1 MSVRFIMQV
10 SGQHPEF
17 TSLARAF
24 PELTARILG
33 FIGKNASQG
42 FYDNHLKG
50 QDLNLRPS
58 RLSSS
63 GAPISRSG
71 RRMASY
77 SISKNL
83 KYVSIASFP
92 VNFFEHGRRLRSG
105 AMEAPRRIL
114 TGKYASRL
122 SSTLQ
127 FFAEEAKGTI
137 YSEWETKW
145 RKSK

>member
-71 RRMASY
+71 RRMALFNFKESQIRFN
-77 SISKNL
+77 SV
-83 KYVSIASFP
+83 VSGKLFLNTAAGYDR
-92 VNFFEHGRRLRSG
+92 VQWKRR
-105 AMEAPRRIL
+105 
-114 TGKYASRL
+114 
-122 SSTLQ
+122 
-127 FFAEEAKGTI
+127 AE
-137 YSEWETKW
+137 Y
-145 RKSK
+145 